1 MVDACSQLSLLRQT
15 VDSIIA
21 GLEVEASNF
30 ARITNDMVHLHKKDY
45 VIACFKDESSAQSVV
60 SRVVEFLQSR
70 GLKVGSKLVGSDI
83 RSSCSK

>member
-30 ARITNDMVHLHKKDY
+30 SHITNDMVHLHKKDY

-60 SRVVEFLQSR
+60 S
-70 GLKVGSKLVGSDI
+70 
-83 RSSCSK
+83 